1 MSAFTVNPHCH
12 ALVNPAYGV
21 GCLPHVVAGAVEL
34 FNADRTR
41 IRDAEEAIMRRR
53 AVVSELEL
61 RTRAV
66 TLQASQPPGTCIG
79 LLPLDGQPC
88 TPVHVCNPVC

>member
-1 MSAFTVNPHCH
+1 MSTCTSHNDCMCISYPVF
-12 ALVNPAYGV
+12 
-21 GCLPHVVAGAVEL
+21 AGAVEL
-34 FNADRTR
+34 FTADRTR

-66 TLQASQPPGTCIG
+66 TLQASQPTGQALRTANLRPLGIYTCA
-79 LLPLDGQPC
+79 L
-88 TPVHVCNPVC
+88 VHSPEF